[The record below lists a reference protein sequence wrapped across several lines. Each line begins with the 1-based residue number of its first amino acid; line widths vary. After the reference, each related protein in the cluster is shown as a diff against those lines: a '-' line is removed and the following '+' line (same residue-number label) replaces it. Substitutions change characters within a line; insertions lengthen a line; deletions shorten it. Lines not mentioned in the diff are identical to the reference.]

1 MIKFR
6 KGALSAMGEFKCK
19 RPHYSTVNCE
29 LERKL
34 VKIKLIF
41 FSGMLLFVL

>member
-6 KGALSAMGEFKCK
+6 KGALSAMGECTCN
-19 RPHYSTVNCE
+19 RPHYSTINFE

-34 VKIKLIF
+34 VKIKLLF
-41 FSGMLLFVL
+41 F